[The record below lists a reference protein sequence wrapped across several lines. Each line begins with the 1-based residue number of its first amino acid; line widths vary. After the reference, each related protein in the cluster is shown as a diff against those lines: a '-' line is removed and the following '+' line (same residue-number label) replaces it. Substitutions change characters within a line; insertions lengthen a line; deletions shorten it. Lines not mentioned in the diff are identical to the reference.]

1 MSPDM
6 VVAFPTQS
14 PNINLTFEEISAVF
28 EQSYDGILVLDGN
41 ADVVL
46 VNDSYFRITGLNKQ
60 DIEFKNFRE
69 FSQNSPYKKTACI
82 DALDTK
88 RPVTRTHNNLFPGK
102 VVMVT
107 AKPILDEDGRV
118 RLVIGNC
125 RDMSEMV
132 QLREQLERAQ
142 EIEEL
147 YYKSL
152 KNPKTTGLIAVS
164 SRINEIFHSA
174 LKVSSVDITV
184 LITGESGV
192 GKEVL
197 ARYIHENSSRREAP
211 FVAINCGAIP
221 DALLESEFFGY
232 VGGAFTGSLKHGK
245 KGLFETADGG
255 TIFLDEIGDLPFS
268 LQVKLLRALDAGEI
282 TRVGA
287 NAPTPVNVRIVA
299 ATNKD
304 LANMVRE
311 NRFREDL
318 YYRLNVIHFHIP
330 PLRERPEDI
339 RPLCMYF
346 LNECNRRYG
355 QNKRLSFEVQKAM
368 ESYIWPGNV
377 RQLKHMLERMVVLSD
392 GEQLE
397 LSSISDDG
405 DLQGYKNLSD
415 APTDMIMVN
424 RFSLIPQVVEEV
436 EKQILAHAM
445 RLHSSSRQIAKATG
459 IDQTTVLRKIK
470 KYGLD
475 QLCLEK

>member
-1 MSPDM
+1 ML
-6 VVAFPTQS
+6 VVS
-14 PNINLTFEEISAVF
+14 RSHSSNINLTFEEISAVF
-28 EQSYDGILVLDGN
+28 DQSYDGILVIDSDTN
-41 ADVVL
+41 VVL
-46 VNDSYFRITGLNKQ
+46 VNDSYFRITGLDRK
-60 DIEFKNFRE
+60 DIEGKNLRE
-69 FSQNSPYKKTACI
+69 FVKNSPYKKAACI
-82 DALDTK
+82 EALVTK
-88 RPVTRTHNNLFPGK
+88 KSVTRTFNNLVPGK
-102 VVMVT
+102 IVMIT
-107 AKPILDEDGRV
+107 ANPILDEDGRV

-152 KNPKTTGLIAVS
+152 QDPKSIAPISVS
-164 SRINEIFHSA
+164 SKVNEIFHAA
-174 LKVSSVDITV
+174 LKVSAVDITV

-197 ARYIHENSSRREAP
+197 ARYIHENSSRKEAA

-221 DALLESEFFGY
+221 DNLLESEFFGY
-232 VGGAFTGSLKHGK
+232 EGGAFTGALKHGK

-255 TIFLDEIGDLPFS
+255 TIFLDEIGDLPLN

-287 NAPTPVNVRIVA
+287 NSQTPVNVRIIA

-304 LANMVRE
+304 LGNMVRE
-311 NRFREDL
+311 NKFREDL
-318 YYRLNVIHFHIP
+318 FYRLNVIHFHIP

-346 LNECNRRYG
+346 LNECNQRYG
-355 QNKRLSFEVQKAM
+355 QNKKLSFEVQKKLGN
-368 ESYIWPGNV
+368 YNWPGNI
-377 RQLKHMLERMVVLSD
+377 RQLKHVIERMVVLSD
-392 GEQLE
+392 GEHLE
-397 LSSISDDG
+397 ASAFAANDELRNDNIMTAG
-405 DLQGYKNLSD
+405 DADLIK
-415 APTDMIMVN
+415 VN
-424 RFSLIPQVVEEV
+424 KYSPIPQVVAEV

-445 RLHSSSRQIAKATG
+445 KRYTSSRQIAKVTG

-475 QLCLEK
+475 QSNLESN

>member
-1 MSPDM
+1 MDDAVLPHRAA
-6 VVAFPTQS
+6 VH
-14 PNINLTFEEISAVF
+14 LTFEEISAVI
-28 EQSYDGILVLDGN
+28 EQSYDGILVIDGAAN
-41 ADVVL
+41 VVL
-46 VNDSYFRITGLNKQ
+46 VNDSYFRITGLDRKV
-60 DIEFKNFRE
+60 IEGQNFRE
-69 FSQNSPYKKTACI
+69 YAQNSPYKRTACI
-82 DALDTK
+82 EALDTK
-88 RPVTRTHNNLFPGK
+88 KPVTRTHNNLIPGK

-107 AKPILDEDGRV
+107 AKPILDESGCV

-147 YYKSL
+147 YYQSL
-152 KNPKTTGLIAVS
+152 KDPKAGPVVVS
-164 SRINEIFHSA
+164 SRINEIYQAA

-197 ARYIHENSSRREAP
+197 ARYIHENSARKESP
-211 FVAINCGAIP
+211 FVAVNCGAIP
-221 DALLESEFFGY
+221 DNLLESEFFGY
-232 VGGAFTGSLKHGK
+232 VGGAFTGALKHGK

-287 NAPTPVNVRIVA
+287 SSPTPVNVRVVA

-304 LANMVRE
+304 LGNMVRE
-311 NRFREDL
+311 KRFREDL

-355 QNKRLSFEVQKAM
+355 QHKRLSSEVQKVL
-368 ESYIWPGNV
+368 ESCVWPGNV

-392 GEQLE
+392 GDQLE
-397 LSSISDDG
+397 LSS
-405 DLQGYKNLSD
+405 LSD
-415 APTDMIMVN
+415 ADDLKNSASPTQAPDDMIIVN
-424 RFSLIPQVVEEV
+424 RFSLIPQAVEEV
-436 EKQILAHAM
+436 EKRILTHAM
-445 RLHSSSRQIAKATG
+445 ELYSSSRQIAKATG
-459 IDQTTVLRKIK
+459 IDQTTVLRKMK
-470 KYGLD
+470 KYGLGRPRED
-475 QLCLEK
+475 KG